1 MLMPIT
7 PFLAHQAF
15 EPEIIKTMSA
25 AFVQA
30 CDTMH
35 LKIGDDPAARVVAE
49 KVIELAQRGV
59 RDPDMLRTITLKEL
73 SKSEPIPFSCPLCE
87 AEYKIVTIDT
97 CDAQYGKISCL
108 KCGFPFPAGEGN
120 VMFKYFLVR
129 RPRGRKTEMSHA
141 PELRQASE
149 GKGG

>member
-1 MLMPIT
+1 
-7 PFLAHQAF
+7 
-15 EPEIIKTMSA
+15 MSA

-129 RPRGRKTEMSHA
+129 RPRGRK
-141 PELRQASE
+141 RR
-149 GKGG
+149 